1 MFEDSVDNNQIRQFG
16 RVCSLIVGKD
26 GNGIEIK
33 NLRIKFTI
41 TKSSSED
48 PNTAKIEVY
57 NLNPDNQSQIIKEF
71 ADIQLIAGYKGGE
84 RLIFSGQIRTA
95 VPTVSGTDR
104 IMTIECGDGDREVL
118 RGFINKSFE
127 KGVTANEIVGECQ
140 EAMFGIKPAHQDSL
154 PKTYSRGRTIS
165 GRASDVLTEQCN
177 ANDAQWSIQ
186 DGDMLILKDGSVRPN
201 AVWLINQSTGMLGS
215 PEPTT
220 IGVKVKTLLNPAY
233 LIGGVAK
240 IDSLIFSGG
249 VRIEKINHI
258 GDTHGDEWASHLEG
272 LSV

>member
-1 MFEDSVDNNQIRQFG
+1 MPNNDVENSNVRQFG
-16 RVCSLIVGKD
+16 RVCYLVIGKD
-26 GNGIEIK
+26 GNGIEIR
-33 NLRIKFTI
+33 NLRVKFNV
-41 TKSSSED
+41 TKNSGED

-71 ADIQLIAGYKGGE
+71 NDVQLIVGYKSEE

-95 VPTVSGTDR
+95 VPTVAGTDR

-118 RGFINKSFE
+118 RGFVNKSFE
-127 KGVTANEIVGECQ
+127 KGVTADEIVAECQ
-140 EAMFGIKPAHQDSL
+140 QAMFGIKPVYQDSL
-154 PKTYSRGRTIS
+154 PTSYSRGRTIS

-177 ANDAQWSIQ
+177 ADDAQWSIQ
-186 DGDMLILKDGSVRPN
+186 DGDMLILKDGTVRPN

-258 GDTHGDEWASHLEG
+258 GDTHGESWLSQLEG